1 MTARFRRGAA
11 ALLLASLVPLHA
23 RAVPE
28 ESAIALGLTV
38 PLAPVMAALE
48 ARIPQEVR
56 QDRSWH
62 DHDGFQVRYAARRGP
77 LDLQV
82 QGNVLV
88 VRTLVGYWV
97 QARKTVLNKL
107 TVRGSCG
114 VDEPSRG
121 VLLTLTSRFGLR
133 PDWRLAVETTIHP
146 PQFLNPCRMTFA
158 GIDVTGAVARAL
170 HEKLW
175 QEAREVIDREAPRLG
190 DLQVPATLAWRR
202 LHRPIPRENGL
213 WLELNPVSV
222 GVTQP
227 VADGRA
233 VQLLLGLTA
242 RPSLRE
248 GVPAEGL
255 PVPPLPPLRV
265 APAVVPSLELPARLA
280 LPHGDAERVLRSA
293 LEGRPLEWAGRMVTP
308 TRVRLTAE
316 GGKLAVEATL
326 SGLVSGTVRLAGAPE
341 YDGET
346 GELFLR
352 DLDYILRTEDV
363 DLQRLDRGLHE
374 LVRGVVAQRSR
385 WPLRER
391 IDEWRA
397 RVERS
402 LGELVLPPF
411 TLQTRLVEVRPSAVR
426 VTDTATVLDAVLAG
440 EARLGLE

>member
-1 MTARFRRGAA
+1 MTARYRRAAA
-11 ALLLASLVPLHA
+11 ALLLASLAPLHA
-23 RAVPE
+23 HAVPE
-28 ESAIALGLTV
+28 ESVVALGLTV
-38 PLAPVMAALE
+38 PLAPILAALE

-62 DHDGFQVRYAARRGP
+62 QHDG
-77 LDLQV
+77 
-82 QGNVLV
+82 
-88 VRTLVGYWV
+88 RTLVGYWV
-97 QARKTVLNKL
+97 QARKDILGKL

-114 VDEPSRG
+114 VEEPARG
-121 VLLTLTSRFGLR
+121 VLLTLTTRFGLR
-133 PDWRLAVETTIHP
+133 PDWRLAVETAIHP
-146 PQFLNPCRMTFA
+146 PQFLNPCQMTFA

-175 QEAREVIDREAPRLG
+175 HTARAVIDQEAPRLG

-202 LHRPIPRENGL
+202 LHRPIPMENGL

-222 GVTQP
+222 WVTQP
-227 VADGRA
+227 LADGRA
-233 VQLLLGLTA
+233 VQLVLGLTA

-248 GVPAEGL
+248 GLPAEGL
-255 PVPPLPPLRV
+255 PVP
-265 APAVVPSLELPARLA
+265 A

-293 LEGRPLEWAGRMVTP
+293 LEGRPLEWAGRTVTP
-308 TRVRLTAE
+308 TRVRLTAQ
-316 GGKLAVEATL
+316 GGTLAVEATL